1 MGSTRLLFWLAL
13 GAVQSGAA
21 VATTTWTLTGAP
33 TAGVSVAGYA
43 NTGNAPSY
51 TATQNHANNGAI
63 QTIQSAAV
71 SSYDGGIGI
80 ANADRCTSGL
90 KCDLNEGRQPE
101 HAIDNQ
107 QRYDMAL
114 LTFTSPVQL
123 TAMKLGWKYNDSDM
137 SVLAYTAPGAPNTAS
152 GANPTFVG
160 LKYSE
165 LVNKGWTAIGHYS
178 NVGLATPTAINALGI
193 VSSYWLIGAYNPL
206 ALNPLANPAGPTSF
220 SASSY
225 DFVKLSA
232 VMGFHPIPEPGSL
245 MLVASAVLGLI
256 LLRTRKMVAL
266 RPLAA
271 AYSRTTT

>member
-1 MGSTRLLFWLAL
+1 MIGSTRLLFCI
-13 GAVQSGAA
+13 AVGVAQSGAA
-21 VATTTWTLTGAP
+21 VATTTWTVTGAP
-33 TAGVSVAGYA
+33 TAGVSVSGYA
-43 NTGNAPSY
+43 NTGNAPGY
-51 TATQNHANNGAI
+51 NATQNKANNGAI
-63 QTIQSAAV
+63 QTIQPAAL

-80 ANADRCTSGL
+80 TNADRCTSGS
-90 KCDLNEGRQPE
+90 KCDLNEGRNPE

-137 SVLAYTAPGAPNTAS
+137 SVLAYTAPGTPNTVNA
-152 GANPTFVG
+152 ANPTFVG

-165 LVNKGWTAIGHYS
+165 LVNKGWAAIGHYS
-178 NVGLATPTAINALGI
+178 NVGLASPTAINALGV

-206 ALNPLANPAGPTSF
+206 ALNPLANPAGATSF

-232 VMGFHPIPEPGSL
+232 VMGFHPISIPEPGSL
-245 MLVASAVLGLI
+245 VLLASAVLGLM
-256 LLRTRKMVAL
+256 LVRTRKA
-266 RPLAA
+266 
-271 AYSRTTT
+271 